1 MRKKEQKEQIN
12 NDLQFGRRLV
22 PIPDSDEEIYIRI
35 PTAQEQY
42 EAKLE
47 KTREFN
53 RLLKNPD
60 YLTKKEIIELYKSR
74 GQDIKVVHDEI
85 DKLRKDLN
93 IEFLSLAKIMND
105 KKKKEK
111 IAELSEKIK
120 NLRLEIQELI
130 SKETIMFENS
140 IESLS
145 ELCEHYALIAACAEK
160 KIKDEYI
167 KVYSSTQEFVNDKD
181 TKKGLALTS
190 AFLQMYYGYGVNE
203 SPFVNW
209 LAVENGK

>member
-111 IAELSEKIK
+111 IAELLEKIK
-120 NLRLEIQELI
+120 NLRLEMKELI
-130 SKETIMFENS
+130 SKETTMFENS

-145 ELCEHYALIAACAEK
+145 ELCEHYALIAACVEK

-181 TKKGLALTS
+181 TKKGLTLTT
-190 AFLQMYYGYGVNE
+190 AFLQMYYGYGVDE